1 MDGMFED
8 MFRGPATP
16 APKKPEYA
24 IRLGEQTIVGPG
36 WRGPDEVIDSFHAFG
51 VTRVYGTLVY
61 RNTPH
66 SEWREA

>member
-1 MDGMFED
+1 MRLADGTLEPEAMDG
-8 MFRGPATP
+8 
-16 APKKPEYA
+16 PEYA

-61 RNTPH
+61 RDTPQC
-66 SEWREA
+66 EWREV